1 MYSEKSVSEVEYT
14 FAIVENEKREIHEI
28 SDSVKILFFAYLPIL
43 RNSYSITLPF
53 YV

>member
-14 FAIVENEKREIHEI
+14 FAIVENEKREIYEI
-28 SDSVKILFFAYLPIL
+28 LDSVKILFFVYFPIL
-43 RNSYSITLPF
+43 RNSYSTTLPS